1 MIPSFYL
8 RIYDK
13 NKQKVTLNRY
23 ITSEELAKKLYQEQV
38 KKYLQTEASKERLR
52 RYYEKK
58 KANGYLPLYI
68 ENGAEIKEL
77 AKQKKKLEKKL
88 EKLTNPQENNKK
100 VN

>member
-38 KKYLQTEASKERLR
+38 KKYHNTNNRVCIILQDI
-52 RYYEKK
+52 EKC
-58 KANGYLPLYI
+58 ANI
-68 ENGAEIKEL
+68 ESYDSDDNI
-77 AKQKKKLEKKL
+77 
-88 EKLTNPQENNKK
+88 
-100 VN
+100 